1 MTRSMHS
8 TSYALAAALLAVHAG
23 APANSQDQI
32 ILDAEPVDE
41 PLSYEDRAYSPP
53 ATPEPELPSLPMT
66 PLITAEGYPECRED
80 YQKFAAP
87 YDKAEEINR
96 CTIKLDKYYAE
107 VLTPF
112 RQEMIDHQNELSALY
127 TNEVAG
133 KMAYSADTR
142 NNFYKRI
149 MREHAA
155 SDPEGANLAGYRALE
170 ARYKDD
176 RTYLQDR
183 FCFNTGCA
191 GYAVPEYKTS
201 GKKSA
206 TKEATPKTAEQL
218 TAEQKCKKARGRGG
232 LLGGIIGGV
241 AGNVAGLGNVGTLIS
256 SGVGALL
263 VSEIACQLT
272 EDEQK
277 EAAEAT
283 VAVTEKEEVGATAS
297 WKSPT
302 RSGVS
307 GSSTVTALNAQPNGR
322 RCLSITDVAI
332 IEGEETRVSKQMCR
346 GQGDEGY
353 VIVA

>member
-1 MTRSMHS
+1 
-8 TSYALAAALLAVHAG
+8 
-23 APANSQDQI
+23 
-32 ILDAEPVDE
+32 
-41 PLSYEDRAYSPP
+41 
-53 ATPEPELPSLPMT
+53 
-66 PLITAEGYPECRED
+66 
-80 YQKFAAP
+80 
-87 YDKAEEINR
+87 
-96 CTIKLDKYYAE
+96 
-107 VLTPF
+107 
-112 RQEMIDHQNELSALY
+112 
-127 TNEVAG
+127 
-133 KMAYSADTR
+133 MAYSADTR

-183 FCFNTGCA
+183 YCFNTGCA
-191 GYAVPEYKTS
+191 GYAVPEYKAG
-201 GKKSA
+201 GKKS
-206 TKEATPKTAEQL
+206 TTRDTPKTSEQL

-277 EAAEAT
+277 EAARSK
-283 VAVTEKEEVGATAS
+283 VARHGEEGVGGPARWEKPAR
-297 WKSPT
+297 P
-302 RSGVS
+302 GVF

-332 IEGEETRVSKQMCR
+332 IEG
-346 GQGDEGY
+346 
-353 VIVA
+353 

>member
-1 MTRSMHS
+1 MTKWMHS
-8 TSYALAAALLAVHAG
+8 LSYALATAFLAVHA
-23 APANSQDQI
+23 AVPANSQEQAISDT
-32 ILDAEPVDE
+32 
-41 PLSYEDRAYSPP
+41 DRAYSPP
-53 ATPEPELPSLPMT
+53 VSPQPELPSLPPT
-66 PLITAEGYPECRED
+66 PILTSEGYPDCRED
-80 YQKFAAP
+80 FQKISAP
-87 YDKAEEINR
+87 FDKAEEINR
-96 CTIKLDKYYAE
+96 CTISLDRYYAQ

-112 RQEMIDHQNELSALY
+112 RQRMIDHQNELSALY
-127 TNEVAG
+127 TDKVAG
-133 KMAYSADTR
+133 KMAYSAKARDD
-142 NNFYKRI
+142 FYKAI
-149 MREHAA
+149 MQEHAA
-155 SDPEGANLAGYRALE
+155 SDPEGANLAGYRELE
-170 ARYKDD
+170 SRYQTD
-176 RTYLQDR
+176 RAYLQDR
-183 FCFNTGCA
+183 FCFNTGCG
-191 GYAVPEYKTS
+191 GYDVPEYVASDKES
-201 GKKSA
+201 DKESSA
-206 TKEATPKTAEQL
+206 PKTAEKA
-218 TAEQKCKKARGRGG
+218 TAAQKCKKARGRGG

-283 VAVTEKEEVGATAS
+283 VAVTEQEEVGATAS